1 MALMYSSD
9 DIVGF
14 VCAFYGCLFAGIVP
28 IAIHPPV
35 QKDDAGLQ
43 QIGFLLGNCGVSWV
57 LISESCLKNLPKE
70 DNGSGIA
77 HFKGK
82 KDIHESRVPA

>member
-35 QKDDAGLQ
+35 RRDDAGLQ

-70 DNGSGIA
+70 ENGSGIA
-77 HFKGK
+77 HFKGM
-82 KDIHESRVPA
+82 